1 MADHGTAAKLIEVA
15 TAELGTIEGPKD
27 NETKY
32 GAYTKANFQPWC
44 GSFVNWCANEA
55 GVKVPNTVYTPGG
68 AAAFKKAG
76 AWIDG
81 DIADPEPGD
90 IAYFDFPSDGV
101 DRISHVGIVIKDNGD
116 GTVWCIEGNTSPDEK
131 GSQRN
136 GGQVSKKLR
145 AFKKN
150 PKKVQ
155 ISIVGFG
162 RPKFK
167 GAAAAAVWGTR
178 ASNGV
183 ILVTTKKGKRTGKKK
198 LLSNV

>member
-1 MADHGTAAKLIEVA
+1 MADKGTAAKLIEVA

-68 AAAFKKAG
+68 AAAFKKSNAWMDAAG
-76 AWIDG
+76 
-81 DIADPEPGD
+81 ADPEPGD
-90 IAYFDFPSDGV
+90 IAYFDFPADGV

-116 GTVWCIEGNTSPDEK
+116 GTVWCIEGNTSPDKK

-145 AFKKN
+145 GFKKN
-150 PKKVQ
+150 KKGEQ

-162 RPKFK
+162 RPKYPS
-167 GAAAAAVWGTR
+167 AAAKAA
-178 ASNGV
+178 APEAPA
-183 ILVTTKKGKRTGKKK
+183 KCACCGK
-198 LLSNV
+198 

>member
-1 MADHGTAAKLIEVA
+1 MADKGTAAKLIEVA

-32 GAYTKANFQPWC
+32 
-44 GSFVNWCANEA
+44 EA

-68 AAAFKKAG
+68 AAAFKKANSWLD
-76 AWIDG
+76 A
-81 DIADPEPGD
+81 DIADPDAGD

-116 GTVWCIEGNTSPDEK
+116 GTVWCIEGNTSPDDK

-145 AFKKN
+145 AYKKN
-150 PKKVQ
+150 PKKVM

-162 RPKFK
+162 RPKF
-167 GAAAAAVWGTR
+167 GASSAAPVAAKCPTC
-178 ASNGV
+178 
-183 ILVTTKKGKRTGKKK
+183 GK
-198 LLSNV
+198 

>member
-1 MADHGTAAKLIEVA
+1 MSQDFPVPAETAKAPAGSVARLIQVAKSQV
-15 TAELGTIEGPKD
+15 GYIEGPKD

-32 GAYTKANFQPWC
+32 GAFTKANFQPWC
-44 GSFVNWCANEA
+44 GSFVNWCGNEA
-55 GVKVPNTVYTPGG
+55 SVKIPNTVYTPGG

-101 DRISHVGIVIKDNGD
+101 DRISHVGIVIEDNED
-116 GTVWCIEGNTSPDEK
+116 GTVWCIEGNTSSK
-131 GSQRN
+131 KSGSQRN
-136 GGQVSKKLR
+136 GGEACKQLR

-150 PKKVQ
+150 KAGVQ
-155 ISIVGFG
+155 VSIVGFG

-167 GAAAAAVWGTR
+167 SGAAKPVS
-178 ASNGV
+178 SNDGACP
-183 ILVTTKKGKRTGKKK
+183 TCGK
-198 LLSNV
+198 